1 LSATCGHPDPSVY
14 SRYYHGSSKDT
25 IWNQD
30 QYRRS
35 LLESEQR
42 SPTCTCQS
50 GEQCIMSPTCHLP
63 PDHAVL
69 CARYLQQIENG
80 THKSLAMYP
89 GFNNRDAFPAPSQRT
104 STPIGHWGRE
114 QWTDQRPKTPPAHVS
129 ALQHL
134 RTFNTTLS
142 AGLGNLRE
150 SLQSTNRGLD
160 SCLSTY
166 DARRSR
172 PRPRS
177 TMK

>member
-1 LSATCGHPDPSVY
+1 MVTLT
-14 SRYYHGSSKDT
+14 
-25 IWNQD
+25 
-30 QYRRS
+30 
-35 LLESEQR
+35 LL
-42 SPTCTCQS
+42 PAAVTTTAVPKIQS
-50 GEQCIMSPTCHLP
+50 GTKINTEEVSSNQNKGHRPALVTGECIMSPTCHLP

-114 QWTDQRPKTPPAHVS
+114 QWTDPRPKTPPAHVS

-160 SCLSTY
+160 SCLSTW